1 MKRLVA
7 VLCLSLSAL
16 PAFAATAFFTGRK
29 HQVQTT
35 GHEVAW
41 ECQYNNGGKTFWRTF
56 AGTCPAQISTTI
68 WRLPI

>member
-16 PAFAATAFFTGRK
+16 PAVAATAFFTGRK

-56 AGTCPAQISTTI
+56 TGSCPAQISTTV

>member
-16 PAFAATAFFTGRK
+16 PAVAATAFFTGRK

-56 AGTCPAQISTTI
+56 AGSCPAQISTTI